1 MCLRVEGARGDCCA
15 KRSDRFRVA
24 ALPGE
29 RHSKVE
35 RRIGIV
41 GPRIEY
47 GSKRLLSDD
56 ELLPLERLPSMRK
69 HGVGRQCPA
78 ARVGADSSLPWPH
91 DSERNGQK

>member
-1 MCLRVEGARGDCCA
+1 MRLRVEGARGDRCA
-15 KRSDRFRVA
+15 KGRDRFRVT

-47 GSKRLLSDD
+47 ASKRLLSRH
-56 ELLPLERLPSMRK
+56 ELLPLERLPSVRK
-69 HGVGRQCPA
+69 HGVGRRCPA
-78 ARVGADSSLPWPH
+78 TRVGADSSLPWPH
-91 DSERNGQK
+91 DSERGGQN